1 MDEAMGKSQ
10 KKTTLRTESNKFNVK
25 RVEQNENE
33 KNEKTPKKIDI
44 SIPHDNANMKPK
56 ENLEDSNEILEEIEL
71 NNIADDNKDADN
83 VVLDFKN
90 DFLPKE
96 TEKKIFKHEIS
107 LKRGDSKISNDPN
120 GTSQKIHEIE
130 SITIEIRNKN
140 NQETDSKSKSKSK
153 EINGMESPP
162 SVSSRNLK
170 FEKF

>member
-1 MDEAMGKSQ
+1 MDEALSKSQ

-33 KNEKTPKKIDI
+33 KAPKKIDL
-44 SIPHDNANMKPK
+44 SVPHDNANMKPK

-107 LKRGDSKISNDPN
+107 LKRKDSKTSNDPN

-140 NQETDSKSKSKSK
+140 KEETDSKSKP
-153 EINGMESPP
+153 INGMESPP

-170 FEKF
+170 FEKFWF